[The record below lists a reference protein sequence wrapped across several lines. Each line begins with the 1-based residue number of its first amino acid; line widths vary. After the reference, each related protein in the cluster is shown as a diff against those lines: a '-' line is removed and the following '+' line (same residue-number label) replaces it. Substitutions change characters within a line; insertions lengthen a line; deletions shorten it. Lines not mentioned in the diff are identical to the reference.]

1 MKAFA
6 LFFTP
11 LFLVACAGANVK
23 PIVDMQGVNQAKYD
37 TDLQQ
42 CQAYA
47 TQQDGA
53 AKSGLTDAA
62 MGVAAGAVLG
72 LVAGGTGSNIAQSA
86 GVGAIVGGG
95 YGLYQG
101 NKAQEAVVTNC
112 LKGRGYKVLN

>member
-1 MKAFA
+1 MKVLT
-6 LFFTP
+6 LFFIP
-11 LFLVACAGANVK
+11 LFLMACAGANVK

-37 TDLQQ
+37 ADLQQ

-62 MGVAAGAVLG
+62 MGVAAGALLG

-101 NKAQEAVVTNC
+101 NKAQENIVMTC
-112 LKGRGYKVLN
+112 LRGRGYKVLN